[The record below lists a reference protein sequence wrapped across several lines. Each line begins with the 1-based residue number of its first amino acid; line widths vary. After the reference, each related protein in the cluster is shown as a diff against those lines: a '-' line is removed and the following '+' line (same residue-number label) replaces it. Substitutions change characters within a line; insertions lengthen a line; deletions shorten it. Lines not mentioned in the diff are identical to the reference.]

1 MRIDLVRH
9 GMTPGN
15 EQRRYV
21 GGSTDEG
28 LSAKG
33 RSLLRAICADA
44 SVARVYSSTL
54 KRTVQTAQI
63 LFPEAGIVPLRDL
76 REMEFGSFEGKNA
89 DELAEDASYR
99 AWVDDGC
106 VDACPGGESRSGF
119 AARCIRAFVDCVKR
133 EERFGVERTVLVVH
147 GGTIMAILSELAD
160 PAIGYF
166 EASIPPGG
174 RWVCEWDGDRLTDVR
189 CSVEGTAPCS
199 R

>member
-89 DELAEDASYR
+89 D
-99 AWVDDGC
+99 
-106 VDACPGGESRSGF
+106 
-119 AARCIRAFVDCVKR
+119 
-133 EERFGVERTVLVVH
+133 
-147 GGTIMAILSELAD
+147 
-160 PAIGYF
+160 
-166 EASIPPGG
+166 
-174 RWVCEWDGDRLTDVR
+174 
-189 CSVEGTAPCS
+189 
-199 R
+199 

>member
-28 LSAKG
+28 LSAEG
-33 RSLLRAICADA
+33 RSRLRAACADA

-99 AWVDDGC
+99 AWVAWAHAPEGRA
-106 VDACPGGESRSGF
+106 VPSSRHGAS
-119 AARCIRAFVDCVKR
+119 ARSS
-133 EERFGVERTVLVVH
+133 T
-147 GGTIMAILSELAD
+147 T
-160 PAIGYF
+160 
-166 EASIPPGG
+166 
-174 RWVCEWDGDRLTDVR
+174 
-189 CSVEGTAPCS
+189 
-199 R
+199 